1 MQHVSFKSSSRFK
14 SIADKVFAEQK
25 KRVLNVISQAEIHH
39 IGSTAIPGSVTK
51 GDLDV
56 NIRVERKDLD
66 YAIEQLKHLYKISQ
80 PDNWTSDFASF
91 KDEESLEI
99 DFGVQLTVKGSK
111 VDDFVKLKD
120 VLVSNPRLV
129 KEYNKMKIKYEDKDM
144 VEYRKEKAN
153 FFQRLREDKL

>member
-1 MQHVSFKSSSRFK
+1 M
-14 SIADKVFAEQK
+14 
-25 KRVLNVISQAEIHH
+25 
-39 IGSTAIPGSVTK
+39 
-51 GDLDV
+51 
-56 NIRVERKDLD
+56 ERKDLD